1 MNKSALDKAAALVAK
16 IPGPVTPSKIRRVLL
31 ANGLRATPSVVA
43 SLMPKKKKSPPSK
56 AKEKKVSNG

>member
-1 MNKSALDKAAALVAK
+1 MNRSALEKAAALVAK

-43 SLMPKKKKSPPSK
+43 SLMPKKKTPPSK
-56 AKEKKVSNG
+56 AKAKKVSNG